1 MAKRTPW
8 FDPKTNDPL
17 IDDYAKKLESFV
29 SAIADGEISNKE
41 ITDQETRVVDLMKKV
56 EPQLNDEQ
64 HEAVTKLLC
73 EVTAYD
79 IMMMLRSLQD
89 TRPKTKFVG

>member
-17 IDDYAKKLESFV
+17 IDDYAKKLDTFLAAV
-29 SAIADGEISNKE
+29 ADGEISNKE
-41 ITDQETRVVDLMKKV
+41 ITEQETRVLDLMKKV
-56 EPQLNDEQ
+56 EPKLSDEL
-64 HEAVTKLLC
+64 HEEVTKLLC

-79 IMMMLRSLQD
+79 IMMMMRSLQE
-89 TRPKTKFVG
+89 TKPKTKFVG